1 MAGSLIDTLLQTVVA
16 PRTSEPARGA
26 ESRGG
31 GSEFRPVLDEALTAG
46 PKETAA
52 PTTTLVDDDAEDSAD
67 DVTDEGLTEES
78 NCVQC
83 PLPEERNDATT
94 DDTADATAVA
104 ASEETGDD
112 GDEEEASDAVDI
124 SLAAA
129 EAASAAEASQP
140 KLVTADTA
148 PATKDGVNE
157 ASIVPAD
164 ADAKNAG
171 ADAAAKR
178 SAEAAET
185 ANTSDAA
192 ARSTEIEIGD
202 VRPTS
207 PKLVRD
213 APPDATTLEE
223 ATELAKRKASAAGKP
238 VAKAKTKPEAES
250 KAATADQAVG
260 DAAPTETASSNE
272 AVSAEA
278 VANED
283 TATREPVAEKSGEVL
298 PESKEAPAPQRD
310 RQPEPNAQTNT
321 TLVNDASETAPT
333 NSAPTSAATPSPTEA
348 RSEATPVAAVT
359 APTAPSS
366 DASVTN
372 RSATA
377 IARLSA
383 ERSLHSNG
391 SQGDDVDSARFVS
404 RVEGAVRAAQ
414 QRDGRIQ
421 VRLSPPEL
429 GALRIELTIQN
440 GVMSARLEAETPA
453 ARNLLLDNLPA
464 LRDRLA
470 QQEVRIDQFDVDVRR
485 DNGGSAGGN
494 AGQNGPGDR
503 PAQESGW
510 RQNQQRQ
517 DRGAPGLAKQ
527 STPTRR
533 NATASDAALDVR
545 V

>member
-1 MAGSLIDTLLQTVVA
+1 MAGSLIDTLLQTVAA

-52 PTTTLVDDDAEDSAD
+52 PTTTLVHDDAEDSAD

-83 PLPEERNDATT
+83 PLPEERDDATT

-104 ASEETGDD
+104 ASEETGND

-129 EAASAAEASQP
+129 EAAAAAEASQP
-140 KLVTADTA
+140 KLVTAGTA
-148 PATKDGVNE
+148 PAAKDAVDE
-157 ASIVPAD
+157 ALVAPAHPD
-164 ADAKNAG
+164 TNNAG

-178 SAEAAET
+178 SAEAAD
-185 ANTSDAA
+185 TSDAA

-223 ATELAKRKASAAGKP
+223 ATEGAKRKASAAGKP
-238 VAKAKTKPEAES
+238 VAKAKTRPEAES

-260 DAAPTETASSNE
+260 NAIPTETASANE

-298 PESKEAPAPQRD
+298 PESKGASAPQRD
-310 RQPEPNAQTNT
+310 RQAEPNAPANT
-321 TLVNDASETAPT
+321 TLVNDAPETAPT

-453 ARNLLLDNLPA
+453 ARNLLLDNLSA